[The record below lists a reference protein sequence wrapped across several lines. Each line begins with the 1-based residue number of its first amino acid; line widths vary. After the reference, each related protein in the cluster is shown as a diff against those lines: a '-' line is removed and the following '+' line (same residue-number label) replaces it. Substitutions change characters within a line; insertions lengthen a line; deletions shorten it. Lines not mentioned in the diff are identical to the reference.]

1 MILKCVLN
9 TEYKSRREL
18 NMGNENPSRGIDVK
32 EYLIELEEWS
42 MQDMTF
48 VLFGATGDLAQRKL
62 FPALYN
68 LYLDGK
74 LPDTISLVGLG
85 RNYFSN
91 EEFQSKV
98 EKALRAYSRR
108 DIQTSGLQG
117 FLTKFRY
124 CAFDA
129 TDKESYQRL
138 NELIENREK
147 ELDIPENRFFYLS
160 VAPSLVDVI
169 TSNLYTSGV
178 SQTKG
183 WKRLIVEKP
192 FGSDL
197 ASAQQLNKKLS
208 KTFSEE
214 EIYRIDH
221 YLGKPM
227 VQNLETLVLANPALE
242 SLLNHNQIANIQI
255 TASETVGVENRA
267 DYYDKAGAIRDMVQ
281 NHLLQLV
288 MMTALD
294 LPKKITAEEIRVNK
308 MEIMKSI
315 RPILKENVY
324 QNVVRGQYESG
335 EILDTPVVGY
345 KKEHGV
351 ESSSKNDTYFAARI
365 YIDNPS
371 WSGIP
376 FYIRT
381 GKRMNQKSTRIVIE
395 FKNKVKESFPIE
407 GITPN
412 LLILEISPDES
423 ISLRVNMKDPSSNRF
438 DPVYINFSTNSEGLP
453 EAYELLLFDAML
465 GNATFFANWKEVEL
479 SWKWIQP
486 LLEAYQEDMLPLY
499 PYPAGS
505 LGPKEASQ
513 LLLSDQFKWW

>member
-1 MILKCVLN
+1 MRN
-9 TEYKSRREL
+9 D
-18 NMGNENPSRGIDVK
+18 N
-32 EYLIELEEWS
+32 LEEGFDLKDRLLDFQEEWF

-68 LYLDGK
+68 LHLDGK
-74 LPDTISLVGLG
+74 LPDTISIVALG

-98 EKALRAYSRR
+98 EKALQAYSRR
-108 DIQTSGLQG
+108 ATQPSGLQD

-124 CAFDA
+124 CSFDA
-129 TDKESYQRL
+129 TDKDSYQHL
-138 NELIENREK
+138 NELIENREN
-147 ELDIPENRFFYLS
+147 ELGIPQNRLFYLS

-169 TSNLYTSGV
+169 TSTLNSSGIC
-178 SQTKG
+178 QNNG

-197 ASAQQLNKKLS
+197 ETARQLNKNLS
-208 KTFSEE
+208 KTFSED

-227 VQNLETLVLANPALE
+227 VQNLETLVLANPALK
-242 SLLNHNQIANIQI
+242 SLLDRKQISNVQI
-255 TASETVGVENRA
+255 TASETVGVETRA
-267 DYYDKAGAIRDMVQ
+267 DYYDRAGAIRDMVQ

-288 MMTALD
+288 MMTAIH
-294 LPKKITAEEIRVNK
+294 LPEKITAEEIRVKK
-308 MEIMKSI
+308 MEIIESL
-315 RPILKENVY
+315 RPILKEHAY
-324 QNVVRGQYESG
+324 QDVVRGQYEFG
-335 EILDTPVVGY
+335 EIQGTPVYGY
-345 KKEHGV
+345 KEEPGV
-351 ESSSKNDTYFAARI
+351 DGSSKNDTYFAARL

-381 GKRMNQKSTRIVIE
+381 GKRMNEKSTRIVIE
-395 FKNKVKESFPIE
+395 FKNKMKDSDLLQ

-412 LLILEISPDES
+412 LLILEISPNES

-438 DPVYINFSTNSEGLP
+438 EPAWINFSTNSESQP

-465 GNATFFANWKEVEL
+465 GNATFFSHWKEVEL

-486 LLEAYQEDMLPLY
+486 LLEAFQEDLLPLY
-499 PYPAGS
+499 SYPAGS
-505 LGPKEASQ
+505 TGPDEANQ
-513 LLLSDQFKWW
+513 LLLSDEIKWW